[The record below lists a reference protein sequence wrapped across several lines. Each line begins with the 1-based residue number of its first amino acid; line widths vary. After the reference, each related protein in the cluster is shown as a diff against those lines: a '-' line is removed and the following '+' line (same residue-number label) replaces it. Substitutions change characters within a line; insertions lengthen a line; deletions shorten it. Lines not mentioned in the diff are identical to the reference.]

1 MRICKRT
8 KHPFLFRRCH
18 SKKRGCCEIWKANE
32 LTHGDVY
39 NRGPYVKCNGY
50 QMLPPGFCYIIVQRA
65 KQIFEQPFF
74 HKSSTTSL
82 TTLLTRLCP
91 TFINALWSECRW
103 NRLEIIKKLVSLTTF
118 SIFFFLFCIFVCCE
132 FWKKWP
138 QIQFSS
144 TRPQKNLHDRGFV
157 QTSHFF
163 G

>member
-1 MRICKRT
+1 MNNLDIHKLLPKTLTSHSPLNDWSPNITDSIVKIKLMRICKRT

-91 TFINALWSECRW
+91 TFINAPWSE
-103 NRLEIIKKLVSLTTF
+103 
-118 SIFFFLFCIFVCCE
+118 
-132 FWKKWP
+132 
-138 QIQFSS
+138 SS
-144 TRPQKNLHDRGFV
+144 
-157 QTSHFF
+157 
-163 G
+163 